1 MNVNTFEP
9 NNVNPCGIT
18 CSLLLTVIVV
28 IVKRIKNSTY
38 ELPPKTINCIIA
50 DCYHVAM
57 RSVKQLVLQR
67 FKDSYMSRH

>member
-1 MNVNTFEP
+1 MNVNTFER

-28 IVKRIKNSTY
+28 IVKRIKDSTY
-38 ELPPKTINCIIA
+38 ELPPKTINCIIT
-50 DCYHVAM
+50 DYYHVVM